1 MALLWHVAAS
11 SPQYGENTAFFQF
24 SLWQD
29 PRLRHFAG
37 YSLGAS
43 GGKAST
49 TFQNTALSLHL
60 PNPRGGYTDAAHR
73 NAPSREWL
81 FSFPQY
87 SEYIAFLPNFP
98 SAGFMTDHLLGYSF
112 GTSRK
117 HHPLPVAEPNEK
129 PPIPWNR
136 GLNKSEHDRV
146 ISHAK
151 RRACYSRRGRTQ
163 PDQRGWGI
171 RRPGVLRP

>member
-1 MALLWHVAAS
+1 MPVIPLELQGEKHQPLSIAQPSPYTCPIQGAAIRM
-11 SPQYGENTAFFQF
+11 PPAET
-24 SLWQD
+24 
-29 PRLRHFAG
+29 PRHGMR
-37 YSLGAS
+37 
-43 GGKAST
+43 
-49 TFQNTALSLHL
+49 
-60 PNPRGGYTDAAHR
+60 
-73 NAPSREWL
+73 L

-98 SAGFMTDHLLGYSF
+98 SAGFMTDHLLGCSF

-117 HHPLPVAEPNEK
+117 HQPLPVAEPNEK

-136 GLNKSEHDRV
+136 GLNKSEHDRA

-151 RRACYSRRGRTQ
+151 RRAYYSRRGRTQ

-171 RRPGVLRP
+171 RRPGFLRP